1 MTTITYKAGTT
12 YPIYEDEKE
21 ITMEYVD
28 GTNITLLSQVF
39 SSSGY
44 EIKEWNTSEN
54 GTGESYKLGTTILVG
69 EDVPTELY
77 AIWQLSNAGRIII
90 KNGTEE
96 LDVSNLLLS
105 MDAYFGKN
113 QPFPYVIITLTKQ
126 LIDEDYWE
134 ERKKYDLNGT
144 TYTTP
149 PSLIQSQ
156 TIFKTNVFSVEGD
169 WIYERIEDNGDQ
181 SYKITCVDKSYM
193 MKSTTLED
201 VFYFTYKAG
210 TYTLPYLGF
219 TTYTKTSGNNED
231 VITFS
236 KPANFNGDIKIY
248 VDTTSTPKLSRI
260 SGDCADIFRIISHV
274 VRGSDYTNGFC
285 IDAGYMYDIS
295 SSYTVKEE
303 YTMSEIEAL
312 KNSTH
317 ISLTGSGGKRADIV
331 TVRANEYCWDT
342 IKSFG
347 LLTNRVPF
355 FYDLAY
361 FVDYD
366 SDTVEDAGNIWIDW
380 GGDDSTI
387 TDKDGTEYTNLA
399 INNLSA
405 NDDQGSQYMRAS
417 QRVMSEGYS
426 FTTKITDATKTTMGN
441 DIKHMYVESTT
452 DNATRDFQTQLIAL
466 NTLIRNYKP
475 GDAVQF
481 DIAETIHADKTIET
495 LDPGEIDYVGQ
506 IFLLEDDDSLTS
518 TYWKSVTST
527 TFERITESEI
537 ESERQSRFSAY
548 SIARKLVD
556 NQNGITLTNVPLAQT
571 YIAYPSLITQY
582 TWGEPDFMDEESS
595 LSSLESI
602 TQDTTLDNT
611 ADLTISDNYSAKIAV
626 GNQKLSEIDTDKAGY
641 TGILLEKN
649 VDAELYRLS
658 GYSNGVLQ
666 TYINSDG
673 KFMSGNRN
681 SPNRVTIDEDG
692 LKIGDVTPVIPES
705 REWDS
710 TKTYSS
716 GDFVYYNNKAYIST
730 QSSNKGNIPSTSSSY
745 WKIVSASTDGVAKW
759 DSTKTYAVGD
769 AVVYNN
775 MTWYAKSANTGNTP
789 STASSYWTLSTVY
802 TSQLGGTIITSSNNV
817 KTTSTTGSSSN
828 GEGVLLDSTGLKTY
842 NSSGILQCEV
852 GTDGAITAGAGAI
865 RMYSEGF
872 GAAYRTLGDIE
883 YPVISITDEGLR
895 ICGCQSYEESGAT
908 DFTNPTSVRFYPFMY
923 RNSDGTTNSPWG
935 QIAFLADIINAKDV
949 SVFSFASMK
958 ITSRAGVPIKIGT
971 TTNYDSKSTS
981 TYLNIIDFA
990 KTPPFFETFLNFA
1003 RNTGEYS
1010 KNNTKS
1016 YPSYE
1021 LENPFQRIITTPS
1034 RYLNGYDTIGG
1045 SSSSPETLYVCTAD
1059 GTTSTPPGDGWSK
1072 TTTFPQTA
1080 GQEISIWSPLAE
1092 YNKGDYVVYINDL
1105 AGLPN
1110 FIQCGYCTPH
1120 ENIVNAGWTWVNF
1133 PYAFPTRVDYAS
1145 ITSVRVQSGG
1155 EGNDFVAGNSMGS
1168 TTSDP
1173 VQAPTNKGML
1183 CRHERGLGFFWIAIG
1198 H

>member
-1 MTTITYKAGTT
+1 MTTITYKAGEI

-113 QPFPYVIITLTKQ
+113 QPFPYVVITLTKQ
-126 LIDEDYWE
+126 LIDENYWE
-134 ERKKYDLNGT
+134 ERKKYDLSGT

-169 WIYERIEDNGDQ
+169 WIYERIEDNSDQ

-201 VFYFTYKAG
+201 VFYFTYNAG
-210 TYTLPYLGF
+210 TYTFPYLGLA
-219 TTYTKTSGNNED
+219 TPTKTSGNNED

-236 KPANFNGDIKIY
+236 KPTNFNGDIKIY
-248 VDTTSTPKLSRI
+248 ADTTGTTPKLSRI

-274 VRGSDYTNGFC
+274 IRGSDYTNGFC

-317 ISLTGSGGKRADIV
+317 KPLTGSGNKRADII

-405 NDDQGSQYMRAS
+405 NEDQGSQYMRAS

-426 FTTKITDATKTTMGN
+426 FTTKIADATKTTTGN
-441 DIKHMYVESTT
+441 DIKHMYVESTS
-452 DNATRDFQTQLIAL
+452 DNTTRDFQTQLIAL
-466 NTLIRNYKP
+466 NSLIRNYKP

-495 LDPGEIDYVGQ
+495 LDPSEIDYVGQ

-537 ESERQSRFSAY
+537 ESERQSRFSSY
-548 SIARKLVD
+548 CIARKLVD

-582 TWGEPDFMDEESS
+582 TWGEPDFMDEEGS
-595 LSSLESI
+595 LSSLQSI

-649 VDAELYRLS
+649 IDAELYRLS

-673 KFMSGNRN
+673 QFMSGDRS
-681 SPNRVTIDEDG
+681 SPNRVTIDKDG
-692 LKIGDVTPVIPES
+692 LKIGDVTPVIPKS
-705 REWDS
+705 QEWDS

-730 QSSNKGNIPSTSSSY
+730 QSNNKGNTPSTSSSY

-775 MTWYAKSANTGNTP
+775 MTWYAKSTNTGKEP
-789 STASSYWTLSTVY
+789 STSSSYWTLSTVY
-802 TSQLGGTIITSSNNV
+802 TRKLIGDIITSSNNV
-817 KTTSTTGSSSN
+817 QTTSTTGSSSS
-828 GEGVLLDSTGLKTY
+828 GGGVLLDSYGLKTY
-842 NSSGILQCEV
+842 NSSGALQCEIDTNGV
-852 GTDGAITAGAGAI
+852 IIAGAGAI
-865 RMYSEGF
+865 KLNADGMTTYKTSTSTTQCKITTSGEFLSGFSGDKAYISLGSSGLKLTSVSDTTRYAQSAIHFYASDGSTERGELSMHSYKTTTASSSSIITHVPVIQLAGENEAYAYLTSYKGSAGDETNYSEICVPSDRHPWIQYNGYGDSPYEF
-872 GAAYRTLGDIE
+872 SNGIYIDKAA
-883 YPVISITDEGLR
+883 VIIGYL
-895 ICGCQSYEESGAT
+895 
-908 DFTNPTSVRFYPFMY
+908 TSVVGAHR
-923 RNSDGTTNSPWG
+923 
-935 QIAFLADIINAKDV
+935 
-949 SVFSFASMK
+949 
-958 ITSRAGVPIKIGT
+958 GT
-971 TTNYDSKSTS
+971 TTKYMQCGLKSGSYSAQVDSISFPFS
-981 TYLNIIDFA
+981 FPHGVTYA
-990 KTPPFFETFLNFA
+990 A
-1003 RNTGEYS
+1003 V
-1010 KNNTKS
+1010 
-1016 YPSYE
+1016 
-1021 LENPFQRIITTPS
+1021 
-1034 RYLNGYDTIGG
+1034 
-1045 SSSSPETLYVCTAD
+1045 SSVRS
-1059 GTTSTPPGDGWSK
+1059 
-1072 TTTFPQTA
+1072 TA
-1080 GQEISIWSPLAE
+1080 GA
-1092 YNKGDYVVYINDL
+1092 
-1105 AGLPN
+1105 
-1110 FIQCGYCTPH
+1110 
-1120 ENIVNAGWTWVNF
+1120 
-1133 PYAFPTRVDYAS
+1133 
-1145 ITSVRVQSGG
+1145 
-1155 EGNDFVAGNSMGS
+1155 EGNDYVYNV
-1168 TTSDP
+1168 TKT
-1173 VQAPTNKGML
+1173 GMSF
-1183 CRHERGLGFFWIAIG
+1183 RHESTEVGIYWIAFG
-1198 H
+1198 Y

>member
-1 MTTITYKAGTT
+1 MTAITYKAGE

-21 ITMEYVD
+21 ITMEYVG

-54 GTGESYKLGTTILVG
+54 GTGESYKLGTTILAG

-134 ERKKYDLNGT
+134 ERKNYDLSGT
-144 TYTTP
+144 TYATP

-210 TYTLPYLGF
+210 TYTFPYLGF

-248 VDTTSTPKLSRI
+248 ADTTGTTPKLSRI

-295 SSYTVKEE
+295 SDYTVKEE

-317 ISLTGSGGKRADIV
+317 ISLTGSGGKRADVV

-426 FTTKITDATKTTMGN
+426 FTTKITDATKTTTGN

-466 NTLIRNYKP
+466 NALIRNYKP

-582 TWGEPDFMDEESS
+582 TWGEPDFMDEEGS

-705 REWDS
+705 QEWDS

-789 STASSYWTLSTVY
+789 STSSSYWTLSTVY
-802 TSQLGGTIITSSNNV
+802 TSQLSGSIGTSKLSGTIITSSNNV
-817 KTTSTTGSSSN
+817 KTTSTTGSSSS
-828 GEGVLLDSTGLKTY
+828 GGGVLLDNYGLKTY
-842 NSSGILQCEV
+842 NSSGVLQCKIDTNGV
-852 GTDGAITAGAGAI
+852 IIAGAGAI
-865 RMYSEGF
+865 KLSADGMTTYKTSTNTTQCKITTSGEFLSGFRGDNAYISLGSSGLKLTSVSDTTRYAQSTIQFCASDGSTERGELSMHSYLSRDSSGFPTNVPVIQLSGENESYAYLSSYKGSSGDKTNYSEICVPSDRHPWIQFNGYNNSPYTF
-872 GAAYRTLGDIE
+872 LGYEVDKAAVILGYLTSSINAHSGDTTKYVKCGLIAGSFSAQTD
-883 YPVISITDEGLR
+883 SITFGN
-895 ICGCQSYEESGAT
+895 GGFPNGVTYA
-908 DFTNPTSVRFYPFMY
+908 
-923 RNSDGTTNSPWG
+923 
-935 QIAFLADIINAKDV
+935 AV
-949 SVFSFASMK
+949 SSIRS
-958 ITSRAGVPIKIGT
+958 
-971 TTNYDSKSTS
+971 
-981 TYLNIIDFA
+981 
-990 KTPPFFETFLNFA
+990 
-1003 RNTGEYS
+1003 
-1010 KNNTKS
+1010 
-1016 YPSYE
+1016 
-1021 LENPFQRIITTPS
+1021 
-1034 RYLNGYDTIGG
+1034 
-1045 SSSSPETLYVCTAD
+1045 
-1059 GTTSTPPGDGWSK
+1059 
-1072 TTTFPQTA
+1072 TA
-1080 GQEISIWSPLAE
+1080 GA
-1092 YNKGDYVVYINDL
+1092 
-1105 AGLPN
+1105 
-1110 FIQCGYCTPH
+1110 
-1120 ENIVNAGWTWVNF
+1120 
-1133 PYAFPTRVDYAS
+1133 
-1145 ITSVRVQSGG
+1145 
-1155 EGNDFVAGNSMGS
+1155 EGNDYVYNV
-1168 TTSDP
+1168 TKT
-1173 VQAPTNKGML
+1173 GMSF
-1183 CRHERGLGFFWIAIG
+1183 RHESTEVGIYWIAFG
-1198 H
+1198 Y